1 MAIGRS
7 NISNQILK
15 PKNKKKRREFIKGE
29 KNERLCIRFFST

>member
-15 PKNKKKRREFIKGE
+15 PKNKKKKKKRVYKRRK
-29 KNERLCIRFFST
+29 K